1 MGYKSSKLNNPHEK
15 NSPISHE
22 SPLNQRGLLVWYYEL
37 FIRNLSSSS
46 QKINVQTKEIL
57 QDDPWAAKTAL
68 GSDYR
73 QKIEQTCFTASPI
86 ATNRSTILSVTS
98 CGKAFA
104 KDAINE
110 NP

>member
-1 MGYKSSKLNNPHEK
+1 MYKLRKYFKMIHG
-15 NSPISHE
+15 
-22 SPLNQRGLLVWYYEL
+22 Q
-37 FIRNLSSSS
+37 
-46 QKINVQTKEIL
+46 Q
-57 QDDPWAAKTAL
+57 TAL